1 MEEEKKSGLSVER
14 LAMLLGKPGT
24 DELML
29 ARIEFALENAKELA
43 CNYCNIEEIPE
54 GLETT
59 VLRMAMDIYRNERP
73 GEESIP
79 QVATSVKIGDTSTA
93 FGTASTS
100 FTESIM
106 KNYKTSLNRY
116 RKVKFI

>member
-1 MEEEKKSGLSVER
+1 MEDEKKNSLSVER

-29 ARIEFALENAKELA
+29 ARIEFALENAKEIV
-43 CNYCNIEEIPE
+43 CNYCHITEIPD

-59 VLRMAMDIYRNERP
+59 VLRMAMDIYRNEKP
-73 GEESIP
+73 GEESAP
-79 QVATSVKIGDTSTA
+79 QVAASVKIGDTSTS
-93 FGTASTS
+93 FSTASSS

-116 RKVKFI
+116 RRIEFI